1 MLLLLM
7 LVVGVLFALLFI
19 FLKEILSAFNVRLNN
34 LRSFLHQNSG
44 VFTLFFIFLFF
55 VEQIL
60 LLLFVSYLKVD
71 SKAQLLI
78 GIFALIVLTT
88 ATIEKFILEK
98 KYQYLVSEVSKVSY
112 ENEKNFTKMKELY
125 LEGRKLAKEN
135 FTMKIKLK
143 KQR

>member
-1 MLLLLM
+1 M
-7 LVVGVLFALLFI
+7 
-19 FLKEILSAFNVRLNN
+19 
-34 LRSFLHQNSG
+34 
-44 VFTLFFIFLFF
+44 
-55 VEQIL
+55 
-60 LLLFVSYLKVD
+60 SYLEVD